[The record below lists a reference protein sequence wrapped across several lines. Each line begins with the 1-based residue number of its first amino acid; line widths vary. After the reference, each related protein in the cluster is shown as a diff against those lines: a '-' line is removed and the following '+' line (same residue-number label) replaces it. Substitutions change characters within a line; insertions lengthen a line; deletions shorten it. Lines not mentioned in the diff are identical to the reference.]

1 MPRGG
6 YQKPTKPAG
15 ASAPGAGSRRT
26 DGGVQPIR
34 EADMDSPD
42 LQYGDRQNL
51 NDAQRIA
58 RVANRPSERG
68 AMRRPGGSPGVTGKK
83 LPPWLTSGESMF
95 PQEPGSAGLDMGAGP
110 GSEILDAGQPAPDE
124 REEILQGLVS
134 LYGSP
139 QAAALLNEMRN
150 SRATFQQ
157 VQAEQPSAQG
167 VLTDPLAEP
176 TELPPSGEG
185 DVPPE
190 EEMPFPESDMPTTE
204 EEIPAGN
211 AVPE

>member
-6 YQKPTKPAG
+6 YQKPTQPAG

-51 NDAQRIA
+51 NQAQRIA
-58 RVANRPSERG
+58 RVANRPSEG
-68 AMRRPGGSPGVTGKK
+68 GPARRPGGSPGVTGKK

-110 GSEILDAGQPAPDE
+110 GSEALMASQPAPDE

-139 QAAALLNEMRN
+139 QARAMLNEMRN
-150 SRATFQQ
+150 TRATAM
-157 VQAEQPSAQG
+157 QAETELADTQG
-167 VLTDPLAEP
+167 ALADPLAEP
-176 TELPPSGEG
+176 TELPPAGEG

-190 EEMPFPESDMPTTE
+190 EEIPFPESDMPTTE